1 MRFALIALYVVT
13 AMLALEGL
21 SAFLRGRADPAR
33 VRKRLQSLAKHV
45 AQADTAGGSLLRKGT
60 GLSLGNADGL
70 ARLLYRAGG
79 QLTMRRFALLSAGLA
94 GFGFLAALVFTRPDF
109 RTASIQDPLRAIPA
123 LLLGGIP
130 WLWVRRAAARRTRVF
145 EEQLPDALEL
155 LTRCMRTGHALGA
168 GFQMVGEEFADPVGT
183 EFGLVAE
190 EIRLGLG
197 IRESL
202 ENLMRRVDNPDLP
215 YFTTAVLI
223 QRQTGGNLAELL
235 DKLGTLLRERIQ
247 FHGRV
252 RALTAQGRGAALLLA
267 LWLPFIV
274 LVTWFVSPEYLKPLI
289 ENDWGHLVLAGAFG
303 VDAIAYLMALRIADV
318 QA

>member
-1 MRFALIALYVVT
+1 MRFGLIALYVLT
-13 AMLALEGL
+13 GMLALEAL
-21 SAFLRGRADPAR
+21 SAFFRGRADPAR
-33 VRKRLQSLAKHV
+33 VRKRLKVLAKRV
-45 AQADTAGGSLLRKGT
+45 AEVATTDGSILRKGA
-60 GLSLGNADGL
+60 GLSFRNTDGL

-79 QLTMRRFALLSAGLA
+79 PLTTRRFMLVSVGLA
-94 GFGFLAALVFTRPDF
+94 GLGFLATFILTE
-109 RTASIQDPLRAIPA
+109 DPWRAIPA
-123 LLLGGIP
+123 LLLGVIP
-130 WLWVRRAAARRTRVF
+130 WLGVRRVAAKRTRAF

-168 GFQMVGEEFADPVGT
+168 GFQMVGEEFGDPVGT

-202 ENLMRRVDNPDLP
+202 ENLMRRVDNGDLP

-252 RALTAQGRGAALLLA
+252 RALTAQGRGAATFLA

-274 LVTWFVSPEYLKPLI
+274 VVVWIVAPGYLKPLI
-289 ENDWGHLVLAGAFG
+289 ENDWGHAVLASAFG
-303 VDAIAYLMALRIADV
+303 IDALAYFMALRIADV
-318 QA
+318 QT

>member
-1 MRFALIALYVVT
+1 MRFALIALYVLT
-13 AMLALEGL
+13 GLLALEGL
-21 SAFLRGRADPAR
+21 SAFFRGRVDPAR
-33 VRKRLQSLAKHV
+33 VRKRLEALAKRV
-45 AQADTAGGSLLRKGT
+45 AAADTTRGSILRKGA
-60 GLSLGNADGL
+60 GSSRGNADGL
-70 ARLLYRAGG
+70 ARVLYRAGG
-79 QLTMRRFALLSAGLA
+79 PMTARRFMLVSAGLA
-94 GFGFLAALVFTRPDF
+94 GLGFLATFALT
-109 RTASIQDPLRAIPA
+109 QDALRSVPA
-123 LLLGGIP
+123 LLLGVIP
-130 WLWVRRAAARRTRVF
+130 WLYVRRAAAKRTRAF
-145 EEQLPDALEL
+145 EEQLPSALEL

-168 GFQMVGEEFADPVGT
+168 GFQMVGDEFADPVGT

-197 IRESL
+197 VRESL
-202 ENLMRRVDNPDLP
+202 ENLMRRVDNDDLP

-252 RALTAQGRGAALLLA
+252 HALTAQGRGAATFLA

-274 LVTWFVSPEYLKPLI
+274 VVVWVVAPEYLKPLI
-289 ENDWGHLVLAGAFG
+289 ENDWGNLVLASAFG
-303 VDAIAYLMALRIADV
+303 IDALAYLMALRIADV

>member
-1 MRFALIALYVVT
+1 MRFALIALYVLT
-13 AMLALEGL
+13 AMLALQGL
-21 SAFLRGRADPAR
+21 SAFFRGRADPAR
-33 VRKRLQSLAKHV
+33 VRKRLQTLAKHV
-45 AQADTAGGSLLRKGT
+45 AEAETAGVSLLRKGT
-60 GLSLGNADGL
+60 GLSLGNAGGL

-79 QLTMRRFALLSAGLA
+79 PMTPRRFLLVSAGLA
-94 GFGFLAALVFTRPDF
+94 GVGFLAAFVFT
-109 RTASIQDPLRAIPA
+109 QDPWRAFPA
-123 LLLGGIP
+123 LLLGVVP
-130 WLWVRRAAARRTRVF
+130 WLGIRRTAARRTRVF
-145 EEQLPDALEL
+145 EQQLPDALEL

-168 GFQMVGEEFADPVGT
+168 GFQMVGEEFGDPVGT

-235 DKLGTLLRERIQ
+235 DKLGNLLRERIQ

-252 RALTAQGRGAALLLA
+252 HALTAQGRGAALLLA

-274 LVTWFVSPEYLKPLI
+274 LVTWIVSPEYLKPLI

-303 VDAIAYLMALRIADV
+303 VDALAYFMALRIADV

>member
-1 MRFALIALYVVT
+1 MRFGLIALYILT
-13 AMLALEGL
+13 GMLALEGL
-21 SAFLRGRADPAR
+21 SALFRGRGDPAR
-33 VRKRLQSLAKHV
+33 VRKRLQALAKRV
-45 AQADTAGGSLLRKGT
+45 AQLDTAGGSILRKGA
-60 GLSLGNADGL
+60 GLSFGNADGL

-79 QLTMRRFALLSAGLA
+79 PLTTRRFLLVSAGLA
-94 GFGFLAALVFTRPDF
+94 GVGFLATFVLT
-109 RTASIQDPLRAIPA
+109 QDPWRALPA
-123 LLLGGIP
+123 LLLGVIP
-130 WLWVRRAAARRTRVF
+130 WLLVSRAAARRTRAF
-145 EEQLPDALEL
+145 EEQLPGALEL

-168 GFQMVGEEFADPVGT
+168 GFQMVGEEFDDPVGT

-202 ENLMRRVDNPDLP
+202 ENLMNRVDNDDLP

-252 RALTAQGRGAALLLA
+252 RALTAQGRGAATFLA

-274 LVTWFVSPEYLKPLI
+274 LVVWIVAPEYLKPLI
-289 ENDWGHLVLAGAFG
+289 ENDWGHAVLATAFG
-303 VDAIAYLMALRIADV
+303 IDALAYFMALRIADV

>member
-1 MRFALIALYVVT
+1 MRFALIALYML
-13 AMLALEGL
+13 AGMLALEGL

-33 VRKRLQSLAKHV
+33 VRKRLQALAKRV
-45 AQADTAGGSLLRKGT
+45 AEVDTAGGSILRKGA
-60 GLSLGNADGL
+60 GLSLANAAGL
-70 ARLLYRAGG
+70 TRLLYRAGG
-79 QLTMRRFALLSAGLA
+79 LLTTRRFLLVSAGLA
-94 GFGFLAALVFTRPDF
+94 GLGFLATLVLTR
-109 RTASIQDPLRAIPA
+109 DPWRAIPA
-123 LLLGGIP
+123 LLLGVIP
-130 WLWVRRAAARRTRVF
+130 WLAVRRAATRRMRAF
-145 EEQLPDALEL
+145 EEELPDALEL
-155 LTRCMRTGHALGA
+155 LTRCLRTGHALGA
-168 GFQMVGEEFADPVGT
+168 GFQMVGEELDDPVGT

-202 ENLMRRVDNPDLP
+202 ENLMNRVENDDLP

-252 RALTAQGRGAALLLA
+252 HALTAQGRGAATLLA
-267 LWLPFIV
+267 LWLPFIIV
-274 LVTWFVSPEYLKPLI
+274 VTWFVSPGYLEPLI
-289 ENDWGHLVLAGAFG
+289 QNDWGHLVLAGAFG
-303 VDAIAYLMALRIADV
+303 IDVLAYFMARRIADV